1 MSGLIFLL
9 TFSSSCVPMGSRR
22 GYLFHIY
29 VVRRGVAA
37 HNPADVFLGNFPARR
52 ARNMVNR
59 KFVVDLFVFLCSNGG
74 IGSLF
79 FHMFYCPPGVA
90 AHNRRAF
97 FLQFPRATHIRPKKK
112 RSPWGGNG
120 ISCGISRWLF
130 TIYNTHD
137 GCKCVWTARMR
148 CPKGEPAG
156 WCR

>member
-1 MSGLIFLL
+1 MSLHNKNFA
-9 TFSSSCVPMGSRR
+9 
-22 GYLFHIY
+22 
-29 VVRRGVAA
+29 RRGVAA

-97 FLQFPRATHIRPKKK
+97 FAMGVVDR
-112 RSPWGGNG
+112 N
-120 ISCGISRWLF
+120 
-130 TIYNTHD
+130 
-137 GCKCVWTARMR
+137 
-148 CPKGEPAG
+148 
-156 WCR
+156 

>member
-1 MSGLIFLL
+1 MSQEKILLGHVCQTSRNANSLL
-9 TFSSSCVPMGSRR
+9 TCSSFCVPMGARR

-97 FLQFPRATHIRPKKK
+97 FCNFSARRARVPQIV
-112 RSPWGGNG
+112 N
-120 ISCGISRWLF
+120 
-130 TIYNTHD
+130 
-137 GCKCVWTARMR
+137 
-148 CPKGEPAG
+148 G
-156 WCR
+156 WCFPSVIPGDK